1 MKDDNIRKILRA
13 DIDYFRSKAKYYESL
28 QLSEA
33 SSYAD
38 DLASNI
44 ELALTTMRSD
54 SDQKI
59 S

>member
-1 MKDDNIRKILRA
+1 MKNDDIRRILQA
-13 DIDYFRSKAKYYESL
+13 DIENFRAKAKYYDSI

-33 SSYAD
+33 ASYANH
-38 DLASNI
+38 LASNI

-59 S
+59 A

>member
-1 MKDDNIRKILRA
+1 MKNDDTRKILQA
-13 DIDYFRSKAKYYESL
+13 DIDYFRAKAKYYESL

-33 SSYAD
+33 AGYAS

-54 SDQKI
+54 GDQNI

>member
-1 MKDDNIRKILRA
+1 MKNDDIRRILQA
-13 DIDYFRSKAKYYESL
+13 DIENFRAKAKYYESI

-33 SSYAD
+33 ASYAN

-59 S
+59 D